1 MKSIRL
7 AVLLVMLFVSTVC
20 FAQVKHPIDKFEEDE
35 IAKDSTTAG
44 MANAS
49 VKAREK
55 WDAEMNKYYKLLMG
69 ILDEKSKEILRTSQ
83 RAWIEYRD
91 KEFKNIQNI
100 YTQLQ
105 GTMYIPMES
114 QDKTE
119 IVKSRA
125 KKLEYFH
132 FLLKRQME

>member
-1 MKSIRL
+1 MKHSRFII
-7 AVLLVMLFVSTVC
+7 VIVILFISTVC

-55 WDAEMNKYYKLLMG
+55 WDAEMNKYYKLLMS
-69 ILDEKSKEILRTSQ
+69 ILDKKSKEILKTSQ
-83 RAWIEYRD
+83 KAWVEYRD

-125 KKLEYFH
+125 LELKAYYE
-132 FLLKRQME
+132 LLKNK